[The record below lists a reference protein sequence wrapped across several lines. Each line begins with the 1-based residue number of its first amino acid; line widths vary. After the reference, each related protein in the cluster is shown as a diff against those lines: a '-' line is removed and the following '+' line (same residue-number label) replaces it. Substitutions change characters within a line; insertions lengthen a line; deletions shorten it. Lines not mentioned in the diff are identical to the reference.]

1 MSFTGVGSGAHG
13 IGVVLQPSVNP
24 PQPGQPTNDSQVIQ
38 QCFCIPY
45 EKVAPGVLKTLKA
58 KQRLTVVQK
67 NKLVQSVVDEA
78 RKIKENFCFEAASHI
93 ACNLYSD
100 FPDSLEDRDAAGARL
115 GNGYYALAKKLKSHV
130 EYANRGNVAARLR
143 QGRQK
148 KSDQV
153 ECASGSSDA
162 VCRRDGMSY
171 GCIDWQPSE
180 LPQDET
186 EESLLNKKVRLQK
199 LMEQLGPEEAT
210 SKERNTLTVPC
221 VLRMHYSDTSST
233 RVHQFQIKEQWP
245 LLFVDTWLFAHF
257 EQLVGVPAVATMRMA
272 MDSKAERIIEYF
284 RSTGVTGCMRV

>member
-1 MSFTGVGSGAHG
+1 VSFTGVGSGAHG

-38 QCFCIPY
+38 QCFRIPY
-45 EKVAPGVLKTLKA
+45 EKVAPGVLKTPKA

-78 RKIKENFCFEAASHI
+78 RKIKENFGFEAASHI

-100 FPDSLEDRDAAGARL
+100 FPDSLEDRDADGARL
-115 GNGYYALAKKLKSHV
+115 GNGYYALAKKLKSRV

-171 GCIDWQPSE
+171 GCIEWQPSE

-210 SKERNTLTVPC
+210 SKERNYIDSAMRLTYALQRRIINTCPPVPIEE
-221 VLRMHYSDTSST
+221 
-233 RVHQFQIKEQWP
+233 IKEQWQ

-284 RSTGVTGCMRV
+284 RK